1 MCKQALSNSKKCR
14 AIFVFCSKK
23 KAYIYPNTYTKFKK
37 NMHSLGL
44 EAEFCILR
52 YVCMGSAGIV
62 TFFEDKYKQIF
73 KFQLI
78 AAGCVWD
85 EIAAERSWLIEVKI
99 GVLGS
104 EVNNKITIRNSFILF
119 KFLQKKIIWVEY
131 LFDKK

>member
-78 AAGCVWD
+78 AAGCV
-85 EIAAERSWLIEVKI
+85 
-99 GVLGS
+99 
-104 EVNNKITIRNSFILF
+104 
-119 KFLQKKIIWVEY
+119 
-131 LFDKK
+131 